1 MKYHLIVILSSDAVV
16 CFQQSEF
23 CHKTR
28 MNKRILGRKNLTIG
42 IMVYIMSEC
51 SEGKKERE
59 RERECCNVQAAIVRK
74 LKK

>member
-1 MKYHLIVILSSDAVV
+1 
-16 CFQQSEF
+16 
-23 CHKTR
+23 
-28 MNKRILGRKNLTIG
+28 MNKRILGRKEQNLTIG